1 MDLAKK
7 VLDILTEYNY
17 HIAFAESI
25 TGGALV
31 SELVK
36 HSGASNVLSYSVVT
50 YSKAAK
56 RDFLNIPEMLFD
68 IHGVVSK
75 VISIEMANQ
84 IKQIAKSDIGIGITG
99 NAGPT
104 ALENSNVGEIWFSIN
119 YKDEV
124 YSYHIQLRQNDR
136 ESMIEDAVK
145 VVYQMLYKLLSK

>member
-1 MDLAKK
+1 MELSKK
-7 VLDILTEYNY
+7 VLDILTEYDY
-17 HIAFAESI
+17 KIAFAESV

-36 HSGASNVLSYSVVT
+36 NSGASNVLSYSVVT

-56 RDFLNIPEMLFD
+56 RDYLEIPEMLFD

-84 IKQIAKSDIGIGITG
+84 IKQIAKADIGVGITG

-104 ALENSNVGEIWFSIN
+104 ALDNSSVGEIWFSIN
-119 YKDEV
+119 YRDEV
-124 YSYHIQLRQNDR
+124 FSYHIQLRQNER
-136 ESMIEDAVK
+136 QAMIEDAVK

>member
-1 MDLAKK
+1 MELSNK
-7 VLDILTEYNY
+7 VLDILTEYDY
-17 HIAFAESI
+17 KIAFAESV

-36 HSGASNVLSYSVVT
+36 NSGASNVLSYSVVT

-56 RDFLNIPEMLFD
+56 RDYLEIPEMLFD

-84 IKQIAKSDIGIGITG
+84 IKQIAKADIGVGITG

-104 ALENSNVGEIWFSIN
+104 ALDNSSVGEIWFSIN
-119 YKDEV
+119 YRDEV
-124 YSYHIQLRQNDR
+124 FSYHIQLRQNER
-136 ESMIEDAVK
+136 QAMIEDAVK

>member
-1 MDLAKK
+1 
-7 VLDILTEYNY
+7 
-17 HIAFAESI
+17 
-25 TGGALV
+25 
-31 SELVK
+31 
-36 HSGASNVLSYSVVT
+36 
-50 YSKAAK
+50 
-56 RDFLNIPEMLFD
+56 MLFD

-124 YSYHIQLRQNDR
+124 FSYHIQLRQNDR
-136 ESMIEDAVK
+136 KSMIEDAVK